1 MNQIIHPSAGANR
14 VIGLISPDAALFQ
27 TLRTALTGA
36 SAVLQGSEKPI
47 EAYDHFNEMDGVGL
61 VIADIDATRREDL
74 LALQKLMIK
83 LGGNAPVIVLT
94 EAFDDQVGRWFLQI
108 RVSDFLRKPVK
119 QEDLLRACFKA
130 MRLEGGQG
138 ATAAQVV
145 SFIPAAGGV
154 GNTTL
159 AVEAAMQFAQSGAPG
174 STCLVDLDFHNDACA
189 GFLDLDPRLDLRE
202 IGPHGE
208 RFDPQLMEV
217 MLSRHASG
225 LMLLA
230 APGRPVEPCEASIE
244 TVIRLLDVLAAR
256 FDHLVIDM
264 PRSWYPWTDDAL
276 AGSDK
281 IFVVTDMTVP
291 GLRCGRRLA
300 GRIRERLPASVCPK
314 VIVNRFQ
321 TGTIFGGGLRRADV
335 ERALGASFA
344 GPVANNYQLVREA
357 LDRGVPLETVKAG
370 NNVSADLKKI
380 LFAQAA

>member
-174 STCLVDLDFHNDACA
+174 ST
-189 GFLDLDPRLDLRE
+189 
-202 IGPHGE
+202 
-208 RFDPQLMEV
+208 
-217 MLSRHASG
+217 S
-225 LMLLA
+225 
-230 APGRPVEPCEASIE
+230 
-244 TVIRLLDVLAAR
+244 
-256 FDHLVIDM
+256 
-264 PRSWYPWTDDAL
+264 
-276 AGSDK
+276 
-281 IFVVTDMTVP
+281 
-291 GLRCGRRLA
+291 
-300 GRIRERLPASVCPK
+300 
-314 VIVNRFQ
+314 
-321 TGTIFGGGLRRADV
+321 
-335 ERALGASFA
+335 
-344 GPVANNYQLVREA
+344 
-357 LDRGVPLETVKAG
+357 
-370 NNVSADLKKI
+370 
-380 LFAQAA
+380 